1 MKLTT
6 LAVGQSADQSLS
18 PSERAQRSCQLAKQ
32 LEKAGEYE
40 AAYEALSEFWPER
53 EGPPM
58 VKGLDRAAEAQ
69 VLLRIGSLAGWLG
82 SSKSPGSLRELLR
95 RMVISP
101 SVIGAKDP
109 LTRRESILRPRS
121 VS

>member
-18 PSERAQRSCQLAKQ
+18 PSERAQRSCQVAKQ

-69 VLLRIGSLAGWLG
+69 VLLRIGS
-82 SSKSPGSLRELLR
+82 
-95 RMVISP
+95 